1 MADSTRDEVQKLL
14 QEEAQ
19 FSTRAG
25 LRLVLSMLME
35 IDERYQEQCTEIK
48 NILARVGKLE
58 ETEKKL
64 ERKNILLWVENNT
77 KTAVLISFL
86 FVLFVDV
93 MVDSISSTLAIET
106 FLAAIRKWAG
116 LP

>member
-1 MADSTRDEVQKLL
+1 MTDSTRDEVQKLL
-14 QEEAQ
+14 QEDAQ
-19 FSTRAG
+19 FSTRSG

-35 IDERYQEQCTEIK
+35 IDEKYQEQCTETK
-48 NILARVGKLE
+48 NILTRVGKLE

-77 KTAVLISFL
+77 KTAVLVLFL
-86 FVLFVDV
+86 FVLSVDV
-93 MVDSISSTLAIET
+93 MVDSISSKVAIQT
-106 FLAAIRKWAG
+106 FLAALRKWAG